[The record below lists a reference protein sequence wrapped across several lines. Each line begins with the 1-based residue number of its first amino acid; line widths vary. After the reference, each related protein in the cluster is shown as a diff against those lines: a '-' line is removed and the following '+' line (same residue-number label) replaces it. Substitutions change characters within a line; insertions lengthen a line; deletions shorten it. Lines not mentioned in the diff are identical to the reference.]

1 MQFLQRQ
8 PALYN
13 KKRIRNRPTIISK
26 KDFIILKD
34 KGPNTNETN
43 FELRLWKKIFIDAS
57 CFSVSNEYHFH

>member
-1 MQFLQRQ
+1 LVVHAISSRQ

-43 FELRLWKKIFIDAS
+43 FELRLWKKK
-57 CFSVSNEYHFH
+57 YL